1 VYNHIKAYSSF
12 AVTNRN
18 VKLHLKVQNAVKAHS
33 EYALIIQGDGNKMK
47 NVMVCVTQQKTC
59 DRLIQYGHEFLGNQ
73 KGELFIIH
81 VAHYQIKFLGNSK
94 EGEALEYLYEK
105 ALEYGANLT
114 VVRSNDVLETLSD
127 LVTKNKITHV
137 IVGES
142 GETEIKS
149 NMVERL
155 RKRIESMAELVVIP
169 S

>member
-1 VYNHIKAYSSF
+1 
-12 AVTNRN
+12 
-18 VKLHLKVQNAVKAHS
+18 
-33 EYALIIQGDGNKMK
+33 MK
-47 NVMVCVTQQKTC
+47 NVMVCVTQQKNC
-59 DRLIQYGHEFLGNQ
+59 DRLIRYGNEFLGDQ

-81 VAHYQIKFLGNSK
+81 VAHYQIKFLGNSQ

-127 LVTKNKITHV
+127 LVKKNKITHV

-142 GETEIKS
+142 GEAEIKS
-149 NMVERL
+149 NKVEQL
-155 RKRIESMAELVVIP
+155 RKKIEDKAELVVVP

>member
-1 VYNHIKAYSSF
+1 
-12 AVTNRN
+12 
-18 VKLHLKVQNAVKAHS
+18 
-33 EYALIIQGDGNKMK
+33 MK

-59 DRLIQYGHEFLGNQ
+59 DRLIQYGHDFLGDQ

-114 VVRSNDVLETLSD
+114 VVRSNDVLETLDD
-127 LVTKNKITHV
+127 LIKKNNITHV
-137 IVGES
+137 ILGES
-142 GETEIKS
+142 GEAQTRS
-149 NMVERL
+149 NMVEKL
-155 RKRIESMAELVVIP
+155 RERVSGKAELLVIP

>member
-1 VYNHIKAYSSF
+1 
-12 AVTNRN
+12 
-18 VKLHLKVQNAVKAHS
+18 
-33 EYALIIQGDGNKMK
+33 MK
-47 NVMVCVTQQKTC
+47 NVMVCVTQQKHC
-59 DRLIQYGHEFLGNQ
+59 DRLIQYGYEFLGNQ

-114 VVRSNDVLETLSD
+114 VVRSNDVLETLSE
-127 LVTKNKITHV
+127 LVKKNKITHI

-142 GETEIKS
+142 GESEAKS
-149 NMVERL
+149 NMVEQL
-155 RKRIESMAELVVIP
+155 RAKIESKAEILIIP